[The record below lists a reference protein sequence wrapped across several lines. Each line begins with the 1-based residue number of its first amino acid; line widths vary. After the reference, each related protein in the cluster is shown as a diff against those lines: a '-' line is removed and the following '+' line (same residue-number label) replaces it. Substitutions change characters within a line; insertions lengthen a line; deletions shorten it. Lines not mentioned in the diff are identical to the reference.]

1 MYLNYFLYMGFAYI
15 RNLVGVFGFKD
26 TLNTLLPIIWDD
38 TLIYYLLTR
47 MFSALLGVL
56 TVIPIYLATRNT
68 FGKRVGLI
76 AALSFAVIPYH
87 MWSSHYALIDV
98 PMLFFVAW
106 GVYFSL
112 AVLKRSNTND
122 YAGAGF
128 YIGLAASTKYN
139 GGLTILTIPFAHLI
153 RVIKNKEKLFNLTS
167 LWNLSVTVFTSMIGF
182 LIGTPYALLDYSTFI
197 RRDSY
202 KGALWQLKNVGSIEI
217 PDRIPEFFNEM
228 INKVSDDFGYTI
240 LIGFFVVFSILMYR
254 VLAKKQ
260 TDKDTALW
268 FLVISGIY
276 LLFHVSGFS
285 KSRSH
290 YYFIAYPYVTICF
303 AYFVDLLLKKF
314 GDKNKIIGFLIFIS
328 LIGPPAFMS
337 VRNAYIYAVPDTR
350 VDTYRWLKTNLK
362 TDDLLVYDKESLS
375 MITDKFKNRK
385 IKGESGMQNNSQ
397 GIVVVSYD
405 SNCNCTD
412 FSLTKYATQI
422 KKLVEFSGELKKG
435 PKIEIYSLNK

>member
-1 MYLNYFLYMGFAYI
+1 MKNKSDRIWLAIVLIIALVLRFVGINHGFPFIFHPDEPALVRAALELRFYPNPGHFDWPHLYMYLNYFLYMGFAYI

-68 FGKRVGLI
+68 FGKRIGLI

-167 LWNLSVTVFTSMIGF
+167 LWNLSVTVFT
-182 LIGTPYALLDYSTFI
+182 
-197 RRDSY
+197 
-202 KGALWQLKNVGSIEI
+202 
-217 PDRIPEFFNEM
+217 
-228 INKVSDDFGYTI
+228 
-240 LIGFFVVFSILMYR
+240 
-254 VLAKKQ
+254 
-260 TDKDTALW
+260 
-268 FLVISGIY
+268 
-276 LLFHVSGFS
+276 
-285 KSRSH
+285 
-290 YYFIAYPYVTICF
+290 
-303 AYFVDLLLKKF
+303 
-314 GDKNKIIGFLIFIS
+314 
-328 LIGPPAFMS
+328 
-337 VRNAYIYAVPDTR
+337 
-350 VDTYRWLKTNLK
+350 
-362 TDDLLVYDKESLS
+362 
-375 MITDKFKNRK
+375 
-385 IKGESGMQNNSQ
+385 
-397 GIVVVSYD
+397 
-405 SNCNCTD
+405 
-412 FSLTKYATQI
+412 
-422 KKLVEFSGELKKG
+422 
-435 PKIEIYSLNK
+435 